1 MRIAACVE
9 YSGKPYHGWQRQNHA
24 NSVQACVEEALS
36 KVAAHPVSVVCAG
49 RTDAG
54 VHGLGQVIHFDTD
67 ARRDMRAWVYG
78 GNSNLPKS
86 IAITWAKE
94 VDDKFHARFSALSR
108 SYRYVIFN
116 REVRPSVLA
125 WRTTWEYRPLEVARM
140 QAAAQYL
147 LGEHDFTSYRAL
159 ACQAKSPVRTVTR
172 LEVSRREDLVL
183 IDIEANAF
191 LHHMVRNIA
200 GVLMAVGTGKAN
212 VDWVEEVL
220 QVRDRAQGGVTAP
233 PFGLYFMEAQYPE
246 EFDIPA
252 MPHYYPPILVG
263 G

>member
-1 MRIAACVE
+1 MRIAACIE

-36 KVAAHPVSVVCAG
+36 KVANHPVTVVCAG

-54 VHGLGQVIHFDTD
+54 VHGLGQVIHFDTE

-78 GNSNLPKS
+78 GNANLPKS
-86 IAITWAKE
+86 IAISWAKE
-94 VDDKFHARFSALSR
+94 VDAQFHARFSALSR

-116 REVRPSVLA
+116 REVRPSFLA

-140 QAAAQYL
+140 QEAARYL
-147 LGEHDFTSYRAL
+147 VGEHDFTSYRAL
-159 ACQAKSPVRTVTR
+159 ACQAKSPVRNVMR

-200 GVLMAVGTGKAN
+200 GVLMSIGAGEQEPLWAK
-212 VDWVEEVL
+212 EVL
-220 QVRDRAQGGVTAP
+220 EHRDRTLGGVTAHP
-233 PFGLYFMEAQYPE
+233 SGLYFMGVKYPG
-246 EFDIPA
+246 EFAIPSPAPTA
-252 MPHYYPPILVG
+252 MVW
-263 G
+263 

>member
-9 YSGKPYHGWQRQNHA
+9 YSGKSYHGWQRQNHA

-54 VHGLGQVIHFDTD
+54 VHGVGQVIHFDTE

-94 VDDKFHARFSALSR
+94 VDERFHARFSALSR

-116 REVRPSVLA
+116 REVRPSFLA
-125 WRTTWEYRPLEVARM
+125 WRTTWEYRPLDVARM
-140 QAAAQYL
+140 QEAAQHL
-147 LGEHDFTSYRAL
+147 IGEHDFTSYRAL
-159 ACQAKSPVRTVTR
+159 ACQAKSPVRNVMR

-200 GVLMAVGTGKAN
+200 GVLMTIGAGEQEPLWAK
-212 VDWVEEVL
+212 EVL
-220 QVRDRAQGGVTAP
+220 EHRDRTLGGVTAHP
-233 PFGLYFMEAQYPE
+233 SGLYFMGVKYPD
-246 EFDIPA
+246 EFAIPA
-252 MPHYYPPILVG
+252 PAPTAMVW
-263 G
+263 